1 MRRYDLAVVGGGT
14 AGLTAAL
21 IAAGIGAR
29 VCLIERAATGGDCL
43 WTGCVPS
50 KSLLA
55 AAALAHRMRTADRVG
70 LAPVEP
76 GIDLDRVM
84 AHVRAARDRLA
95 PADSPERLRRDG
107 VEVIQGEG
115 RFTGPGRLAVA
126 ERTVAY
132 RSALIAT
139 GSSPSIP
146 PVPGLAA
153 AQPLTNDTVW
163 DLRELPERLLVLG
176 GGPVGCELGQA
187 FARLGSRVTIVEL
200 LPWLLAKEE
209 PEARELIAR
218 RLTEEGVEVRL
229 GSRAVAVEPDGG
241 ADRLLVERD
250 GQPQAPIGFD
260 RVLVAAGR
268 RAETARLGL
277 ETVGAATRADGAV
290 VVDRSLRTTARGVFA
305 AGDVTGALPFTHI
318 AAYHG
323 RTVAGNALF
332 GLRRRVAYGA
342 VPWVTFTDP
351 EVARVGM
358 SEAQARERWG
368 QRMVVRA
375 YDYARLDRAVCAGEP
390 DGFAKLVADP
400 QGRLVG
406 ATVAAPAGGEAIA
419 ELAAW
424 IDRGGRIGELSRTVH
439 AYPTFAEG
447 PVRAA
452 DELVRAKWTGGRVRA
467 LARPALALARLLDRR
482 G

>member
-1 MRRYDLAVVGGGT
+1 M
-14 AGLTAAL
+14 
-21 IAAGIGAR
+21 
-29 VCLIERAATGGDCL
+29 CLIERAATGGDCL

-107 VEVIQGEG
+107 VEVIQGEA

-126 ERTVAY
+126 GRTVAY

-139 GSSPSIP
+139 GSSPAIP

-163 DLRELPERLLVLG
+163 DLRELPGRLLVLG
-176 GGPVGCELGQA
+176 GGPIGCELGQA

-218 RLTEEGVEVRL
+218 RLTEEGVELRL

-400 QGRLVG
+400 RGRLVG